1 MVTQQVEQLARQS
14 YFDALAELFVAPD
27 HADTYDRL
35 RDALHAVAGLAAEVG
50 VDCREL
56 EAALE
61 APLPSPE
68 EVAAEYGALFSTGEI
83 PLPLLESAWT
93 EDAATPEA
101 CRAAYEKAGL
111 GLTGDFGM
119 PYDHI
124 TLEFAFLS
132 VLVLKG
138 AEGEAAGADA
148 DAAEGEAGAFFA
160 AHPAKWLSALS
171 KALVHRPDAKF
182 FRTVGLALAAIV
194 SIEHW
199 RREDRK

>member
-35 RDALHAVAGLAAEVG
+35 QDALHAVAGLAAEVG

-61 APLPSPE
+61 EPLPSPE
-68 EVAAEYGALFSTGEI
+68 DAAAEYGALFATGEI
-83 PLPLLESAWT
+83 PLPLFESAWT
-93 EDAATPEA
+93 EDATAPEV

-119 PYDHI
+119 PYDHL

-138 AEGEAAGADA
+138 AESEA
-148 DAAEGEAGAFFA
+148 EAFFA
-160 AHPAKWLSALS
+160 AHPAKWIPALS
-171 KALVHRPDAKF
+171 RALVNHPDAKF

>member
-61 APLPSPE
+61 DPLPSPE

-83 PLPLLESAWT
+83 PLPLFESAWT

-101 CRAAYEKAGL
+101 CAPPTKRRGSVSP
-111 GLTGDFGM
+111 GTSGCLTTTSRSNS
-119 PYDHI
+119 P
-124 TLEFAFLS
+124 S
-132 VLVLKG
+132 S
-138 AEGEAAGADA
+138 
-148 DAAEGEAGAFFA
+148 
-160 AHPAKWLSALS
+160 PSS
-171 KALVHRPDAKF
+171 
-182 FRTVGLALAAIV
+182 
-194 SIEHW
+194 S
-199 RREDRK
+199 

>member
-27 HADTYDRL
+27 HADTCDRL
-35 RDALHAVAGLAAEVG
+35 RDALHAVAGLATEVG

-61 APLPSPE
+61 DPLPSPE
-68 EVAAEYGALFSTGEI
+68 EAAAEYGALFLTGEI
-83 PLPLLESAWT
+83 PLPLYESAWT
-93 EDAATPEA
+93 EDASAPEV
-101 CRAAYEKAGL
+101 CRASYEKAGL

-119 PYDHI
+119 PYDHL

-138 AEGEAAGADA
+138 AQGEAED
-148 DAAEGEAGAFFA
+148 FFA
-160 AHPAKWLSALS
+160 AHPAKWLPALS
-171 KALVHRPDAKF
+171 RALVNHPDA
-182 FRTVGLALAAIV
+182 
-194 SIEHW
+194 
-199 RREDRK
+199 

>member
-35 RDALHAVAGLAAEVG
+35 QDALHAVAGLAAEVG

-61 APLPSPE
+61 EPLPPPE
-68 EVAAEYGALFSTGEI
+68 EAAAEFGALFSTGEI
-83 PLPLLESAWT
+83 PLPLYESAWT
-93 EDAATPEA
+93 EDASAPEV

-124 TLEFAFLS
+124 TLE
-132 VLVLKG
+132 
-138 AEGEAAGADA
+138 AE
-148 DAAEGEAGAFFA
+148 AFFA
-160 AHPAKWLSALS
+160 AHPAKWLPALS
-171 KALVHRPDAKF
+171 RALVNHPDAKF
-182 FRTVGLALAAIV
+182 FRTVGLALAAIT